1 MNRFSLKARKKFSLY
16 FLVLGLRKRRQPSKK
31 YYFMILVKWND
42 DTELVISRDLDAFRC
57 LILNLKKVIQPEAT
71 YDFGDVSKAFQK
83 PVFFREQTLSV
94 HMKLVEKVSK
104 FLGVV
109 EYYQSLRKSQPSR
122 AFFYNSDADAIDH
135 TSSISYLI
143 IDHTEF
149 SSKQHQ
155 RKIRK
160 SVGHFLQTFT
170 KIESTEYEVLEDFT
184 SADNK
189 QVQIKT

>member
-1 MNRFSLKARKKFSLY
+1 MLTGVN
-16 FLVLGLRKRRQPSKK
+16 
-31 YYFMILVKWND
+31 
-42 DTELVISRDLDAFRC
+42 
-57 LILNLKKVIQPEAT
+57 LNL
-71 YDFGDVSKAFQK
+71 DFHLETSRPPFY
-83 PVFFREQTLSV
+83 TIL
-94 HMKLVEKVSK
+94 KLVEKVSK

-135 TSSISYLI
+135 ASSISYII

-160 SVGHFLQTFT
+160 SVGHFLQTVT

-189 QVQIKT
+189 QVQSIMIIKVLII